1 MRLSPLAAFAVV
13 VAFAPALS
21 RAAAEGPKLS
31 FPIACEI
38 GRTCEVQHYVD
49 RDPGPGLLDWR
60 CGHRTTPQHDG
71 IDIRLL
77 DMAAQRAGID
87 VLAAAPGRVGAG
99 GGGGQGTPLRPP
111 GAPPPPPAPRRQPAA
126 RGRA

>member
-1 MRLSPLAAFAVV
+1 MRLAPFAALAIG
-13 VAFAPALS
+13 VAFAAPAALEAQT
-21 RAAAEGPKLS
+21 AAPKLAL
-31 FPIACEI
+31 PIACEI

-87 VLAAAPGRVGAG
+87 VLAAAPGRGVAVRDGA
-99 GGGGQGTPLRPP
+99 
-111 GAPPPPPAPRRQPAA
+111 A
-126 RGRA
+126 